1 MWLISPFSVRRVSH
15 SRLSVVF
22 WLCACRICLI
32 RVGVCSCAHRLR
44 LVLGFST
51 FVGAWQLLVAS
62 VVCTTEECEAGM
74 HAGAVLPSVAGGN
87 HVFLDASAATD
98 ATTLTVVCLRLVQAF
113 R

>member
-1 MWLISPFSVRRVSH
+1 
-15 SRLSVVF
+15 
-22 WLCACRICLI
+22 
-32 RVGVCSCAHRLR
+32 
-44 LVLGFST
+44 LGFST
-51 FVGAWQLLVAS
+51 FVGAWQLLV

-98 ATTLTVVCLRLVQAF
+98 ATTLTVVCLQAF